1 MKNVK
6 LPLVIFLYVV
16 TFAVSGCNSMITNN
30 TPAQIPQN
38 GSEIYTIAMSVNPD
52 GTYSIPNSYSAR
64 IVVDGEVHKMEK
76 SNDFEY
82 SYDYAR
88 SADQHKVYY
97 YYEIDYKKKVNG
109 NIRRESKRSK
119 LYNLIIANRY
129 VIGFESNRGI
139 PGSAITLLGR
149 GFERGDYVEI
159 DGVPCETSFVSPN
172 SLSFVVPILGHGN
185 RHHAKL
191 VSDNGDIG
199 LGVFHIDRVS
209 FQSSLSDINLESGE
223 KQALMLT
230 INFDAP
236 QEGIVIDAT
245 TNIPDS
251 IIMRDIF
258 IPAGARSTSVVI
270 RGGAAG
276 SGMLYLTAGGF
287 EELKI
292 PVEVISSNEGI
303 NAAMDDTISYD

>member
-6 LPLVIFLYVV
+6 LPLVIFLCAV
-16 TFAVSGCNSMITNN
+16 TFGVSGCNSMIRNN
-30 TPAQIPQN
+30 TPSQIPQN
-38 GSEIYTIAMSVNPD
+38 SSEIYTITMSINPD

-64 IVVDGEVHKMEK
+64 IVIDGETHKMNK
-76 SNDFEY
+76 NNDFEY
-82 SYDYAR
+82 SYDYTR
-88 SADQHKVYY
+88 SADQHRVNY
-97 YYEIDYKKKVNG
+97 YYEIDYKRKVHG
-109 NIRRESKRSK
+109 NVREKFKRSK
-119 LYNLIIANRY
+119 LYSSTIVNRY

-139 PGSAITLLGR
+139 PGSTVTLLGR

-159 DGVPCETSFVSPN
+159 DGVSCETTFVSPN
-172 SLSFVVPILGHGN
+172 SLSFVVPILANGN
-185 RHHAKL
+185 KHHAKL

-199 LGVFHIDRVS
+199 LGIFHIDRVS
-209 FQSSLSDINLESGE
+209 FLTNLSSINLESGE
-223 KQALMLT
+223 KQVLVIT

-258 IPAGARSTSVVI
+258 IPVGARSTSVVI
-270 RGGAAG
+270 QGGVAG
-276 SGMLYLTAGGF
+276 SGMLYLTAAGF

-292 PVEVISSNEGI
+292 PAEIISSNEET
-303 NAAMDDTISYD
+303 NVVTDDAISDD